1 MRRGSRKK
9 LFLLVLLERSHEGS
23 LLLVGLEPAVAE
35 LGGGVDELELH
46 VLQSSLL
53 GVGQQTLTQRQG
65 PLLGSDATTLNH
77 QEVLLDLSVVREA
90 AHGVDGLVR
99 EVVLG
104 AGVVLDKLA
113 ILHLVTL
120 SDSVDLLVDLGSVM
134 VTLLTSSGHSVL
146 DSAGMPSS
154 NTSDLSQTL
163 VGLPGQLLGVPPG
176 GDALESVTL
185 SDTNNVHH
193 LVLGEHGGDG
203 DLLLKV
209 IPGEGDLVSDGAS
222 VELDLHD
229 VGLLLPPSEDL
240 HLGVADDTDYSA
252 VLLHLSQILLNL
264 LLSQVISPLGAGLG
278 EGLLLGLRPVLVE
291 APLGLLADVLCPDS
305 LESPHASGG
314 LDVSNNTDADHRRG
328 LEDGDGLDDLL
339 LVDLGS
345 GSVHLSHPM

>member
-1 MRRGSRKK
+1 MKAAFSAW
-9 LFLLVLLERSHEGS
+9 VWNLEGSHEGG
-23 LLLVGLEPAVAE
+23 LLGVGLESSVTE
-35 LGGGVDELELH
+35 LGGGVDKLEINDLK
-46 VLQSSLL
+46 S
-53 GVGQQTLTQRQG
+53 
-65 PLLGSDATTLNH
+65 PLLGSNATSLDH
-77 QEVLLDLSVVREA
+77 QEVLLDLSVMREA
-90 AHGVDGLVR
+90 SHGVDRLVGQII
-99 EVVLG
+99 VSG
-104 AGVVLDKLA
+104 GVILDELA
-113 ILHLVTL
+113 VLHLVTL
-120 SDSVDLLVDLGSVM
+120 SDSVDLLVDLSSVM

-146 DSAGMPSS
+146 DSAGMPCS

-176 GDALESVTL
+176 GDALKSVTL
-185 SDTNNVHH
+185 GDTNNVHH

-209 IPGEGDLVSDGAS
+209 ISGEGDLVSDGAS

-240 HLGVADDTDYSA
+240 HLGVADDTDDSA

-291 APLGLLADVLCPDS
+291 APLGLLADVLGPDS

-314 LDVSNNTDADHRRG
+314 LDVANNTNADHWG
-328 LEDGDGLDDLL
+328 SLEDGDSLHHLL
-339 LVDLGS
+339 L
-345 GSVHLSHPM
+345 

>member
-1 MRRGSRKK
+1 MR
-9 LFLLVLLERSHEGS
+9 EASHGVNR
-23 LLLVGLEPAVAE
+23 LVGQVIVS
-35 LGGGVDELELH
+35 G
-46 VLQSSLL
+46 
-53 GVGQQTLTQRQG
+53 
-65 PLLGSDATTLNH
+65 
-77 QEVLLDLSVVREA
+77 
-90 AHGVDGLVR
+90 
-99 EVVLG
+99 
-104 AGVVLDKLA
+104 GVVLDQLA

-120 SDSVDLLVDLGSVM
+120 SDSVDLLVDLSSVM
-134 VTLLTSSGHSVL
+134 VTLLTSSGHGVL
-146 DSAGMPSS
+146 DPAGMPSS

-185 SDTNNVHH
+185 GDANNVHH

-203 DLLLKV
+203 DLFLEV

-240 HLGVADDTDYSA
+240 HLSVADDTDDSA

-278 EGLLLGLRPVLVE
+278 EGFLLGLRPVLVE
-291 APLGLLADVLCPDS
+291 APLGLLADVLGPDS

-314 LDVSNNTDADHRRG
+314 LNVSNNTDADHRRG

-339 LVDLGS
+339 LVNLGA
-345 GSVHLSHPM
+345 GSVHFPHDVSHAGLVAEEGGHVHGLGGVILGEGLTFSHVSL